1 MDEDGG
7 SSGELYRAMFCR
19 AFFFYCLD
27 VLVDDGVSGDTY
39 PLCFFVTCSVSDGMG
54 K

>member
-1 MDEDGG
+1 MRTAGVVVSCTG
-7 SSGELYRAMFCR
+7 RCFAVL
-19 AFFFYCLD
+19 FFYCFD